1 MDLEIENNNTQNYN
15 QIIEKSI
22 NSENNEMEN
31 SINNKNNNS
40 LNNETEKNI
49 TNYIATE
56 QSQTNFLETTLG
68 KTINT
73 ALNVGLRYLLPNVI
87 EEQVIEIK
95 DTIIK
100 DGFKEGIN
108 KTIESAVDLGKS
120 AIGIVTGKFDNV
132 SQIQTAIEKGGLI
145 DTISD
150 CIDFGLKVAKQ
161 SGILPKEVESII
173 KSGKNIL
180 MNNIES
186 NIESTLT
193 TQLKGVEKLNQYV
206 ENWNKYYKQQNFPR
220 MELEYNKIKEKLK
233 DLVPLEETLTKAHQV
248 ENLHKLIKNKGRDF
262 NLSEEEIELAKKLS

>member
-1 MDLEIENNNTQNYN
+1 MELEIENKENYN
-15 QIIEKSI
+15 QIIQKSI
-22 NSENNEMEN
+22 QNENSNNINNELD
-31 SINNKNNNS
+31 NN
-40 LNNETEKNI
+40 LNYNFSKEKQN
-49 TNYIATE
+49 
-56 QSQTNFLETTLG
+56 NFLETTLG

-73 ALNVGLRYLLPNVI
+73 ALNVGLKYLLPNII

-108 KTIESAVDLGKS
+108 KTVESAIDLGKS
-120 AIGIVTGKFDNV
+120 AMGLVTGKFDNV
-132 SQIQTAIEKGGLI
+132 TQMQTAIEKGGLI

-150 CIDFGLKVAKQ
+150 CIDFGLKVGKHA
-161 SGILPKEVESII
+161 GIVPKEVEGII

-193 TQLKGVEKLNQYV
+193 TQLKGIEKVNKYI
-206 ENWNKYYKQQNFPR
+206 ENWNTYYKEQNFSK
-220 MELEYNKIKEKLK
+220 MELEYDKIREKLK
-233 DLVPLEETLTKAHQV
+233 DLVPIEETLKKAHQV
-248 ENLHKLIKNKGRDF
+248 ENLHKLIRSKGRDF

>member
-1 MDLEIENNNTQNYN
+1 MELEIENKENYN
-15 QIIEKSI
+15 QIIQKSI
-22 NSENNEMEN
+22 QNERSNNINNELDN
-31 SINNKNNNS
+31 D
-40 LNNETEKNI
+40 LNYNFSEEKQN
-49 TNYIATE
+49 
-56 QSQTNFLETTLG
+56 NFLETTLG

-73 ALNVGLRYLLPNVI
+73 ALNVGLRYLLPNII

-108 KTIESAVDLGKS
+108 KTVESAIDLGKS
-120 AIGIVTGKFDNV
+120 AMGLVTGKFDNIT
-132 SQIQTAIEKGGLI
+132 QMQTAIEKGGLI

-150 CIDFGLKVAKQ
+150 CIDFGLKVGKHA
-161 SGILPKEVESII
+161 GIVPKEVEGII

-193 TQLKGVEKLNQYV
+193 TQLKGIEKVNKYI
-206 ENWNKYYKQQNFPR
+206 ENWNTYYKEQNFSK
-220 MELEYNKIKEKLK
+220 MELEYDKIREKLK
-233 DLVPLEETLTKAHQV
+233 DLVPIEETLKKAHQV
-248 ENLHKLIKNKGRDF
+248 ENLHKLIRNKGRDF